1 MQVVFTID
9 LKLMRFVSSCMLHH
23 VAYCKLPQVRNLAI
37 HMQKSTLLLASY
49 IYSILM
55 AY

>member
-1 MQVVFTID
+1 MQAVFTVDLNI

-49 IYSILM
+49 I
-55 AY
+55 